1 MADLIVD
8 FNEFSSNYK
17 FKSVEANV
25 TEDDPR
31 IENLLTQYS
40 NGFCSFHKYTASIDY
55 EKIRDS
61 RKIFSNL
68 LIDKTIK
75 EILVKNKIIN
85 SNKRL
90 TYLYPLQ
97 TIVNDFIYFN

>member
-17 FKSVEANV
+17 LKSVETNV

-31 IENLLTQYS
+31 VEEVLKKFS
-40 NGFCSFHKYTASIDY
+40 NGYCSFHKFTASIDY
-55 EKIRDS
+55 QKIRDN
-61 RKIFSNL
+61 RKNFSSL

-75 EILVKNKIIN
+75 DILVKNKIIN
-85 SNKRL
+85 SNERL
-90 TYLYPLQ
+90 TNLYPLQ
-97 TIVNDFIYFN
+97 TLVITIYLNF